1 MLSSNI
7 SNLCIEK
14 CTLAFYVYLAH
25 YSKEAVS
32 SHNPGLT
39 TGQHFMGIVVKV
51 AQLITIN
58 AWGEKFV
65 SCESVD
71 IYHQHNG
78 CHAGAK

>member
-1 MLSSNI
+1 M
-7 SNLCIEK
+7 
-14 CTLAFYVYLAH
+14 AFYVYLAH

-58 AWGEKFV
+58 AGER
-65 SCESVD
+65 SWD
-71 IYHQHNG
+71 IV
-78 CHAGAK
+78 KLRVKRKT